1 MKTSD
6 KPVTVE
12 QTFNVSIQRVWESI
26 TKLDEM
32 KAWYFNNIESFI
44 PEKGFETQFTV
55 QVENRN
61 YTHLWRIT
69 EVIPNQKIVYN
80 WKYEEYPG
88 DSLVTFEL
96 SEQDSHTKLKLSAKV
111 VEDFPS
117 NIPEFTRESCE
128 NGWSYFIKKSLKN
141 YLELNR

>member
-12 QTFNVSIQRVWESI
+12 QNFNVSIQRVWEAI

-32 KAWYFNNIESFI
+32 KAWYFNIIESFI
-44 PEKGFETQFTV
+44 PEKGFETQFTI

-69 EVIPNQKIVYN
+69 EVIPNQKIAYT

-88 DSLVTFEL
+88 DSIVTFEL
-96 SEQDSHTKLKLSAKV
+96 SEQDSLTKLKLSANV

-128 NGWSYFIKKSLKN
+128 NGWNYFIKESLKN